1 MRRRPVILV
10 PTSIVLEPSLMDT
23 VKVESFSL
31 IAEDLAVTTTVVK
44 GLDDAKNR
52 HGLASDP

>member
-1 MRRRPVILV
+1 
-10 PTSIVLEPSLMDT
+10 